1 MAGNVSDVAE
11 KDMNMA
17 GKRSGAERVTW
28 HDERS
33 GGKKKDLAGSFGW
46 SSSFRHLLVHWR
58 WAIIDRA
65 LRPVA
70 FLTSRLCRN
79 SDLGIGF
86 YCKKSAMR
94 VRHCFSRA
102 PRTSIAHKTVHHNH
116 NKRASLFAHHSST
129 ISTFISYGPLS
140 RIDTSILLFII
151 LPSPSSP
158 SNHEDL

>member
-1 MAGNVSDVAE
+1 
-11 KDMNMA
+11 MA
-17 GKRSGAERVTW
+17 GKLDDVVDIDMAGKKIRVTW
-28 HDERS
+28 QDERY
-33 GGKKKDLAGSFGW
+33 GGEKNVMAGSWWMELLLRHFCPLALGDHRSCVT
-46 SSSFRHLLVHWR
+46 SSCLSYF
-58 WAIIDRA
+58 
-65 LRPVA
+65 
-70 FLTSRLCRN
+70 SSCRN

>member
-1 MAGNVSDVAE
+1 
-11 KDMNMA
+11 MA
-17 GKRSGAERVTW
+17 GKKIRVTW
-28 HDERS
+28 QDERY
-33 GGKKKDLAGSFGW
+33 GGEKNVMAGSW
-46 SSSFRHLLVHWR
+46 WMELLFRHFCPWR

-102 PRTSIAHKTVHHNH
+102 SPTSFALHTRRCTTTTTRE
-116 NKRASLFAHHSST
+116 RACLPIIHPPYPPLFHTDHSLESIPLIIYYYYYPT
-129 ISTFISYGPLS
+129 ITFLS
-140 RIDTSILLFII
+140 IQ
-151 LPSPSSP
+151 P
-158 SNHEDL
+158 

>member
-1 MAGNVSDVAE
+1 
-11 KDMNMA
+11 MA
-17 GKRSGAERVTW
+17 GKKIRVTW
-28 HDERS
+28 QDERY
-33 GGKKKDLAGSFGW
+33 GGEKNVMAGSW
-46 SSSFRHLLVHWR
+46 WMELLFRHFCPWR

-102 PRTSIAHKTVHHNH
+102 PPTSIAHKTVHHNH